1 MRTVSIYGM
10 LFITLGHLSGNAVQF
25 GTYVLQAACKQPSRI
40 QHQEEI
46 SRGLG
51 IICVTLAC
59 LMHFISRWA
68 GIRVMN
74 ALSVMKVLLLI
85 VIIILGFAYGAG
97 AKFGHESIHRTTV
110 KSNFD
115 IHSSFAHSER
125 DLASIASSLS
135 LILQTFS
142 GFQQPFYASDCLS
155 KPLNI
160 ELTIYKYRFLA
171 RFIARKSI
179 LPYRRSRQWAW

>member
-1 MRTVSIYGM
+1 MLCNLARTFFKRHADNPRGSNIKRKSAGAWV
-10 LFITLGHLSGNAVQF
+10 LSASHF
-25 GTYVLQAACKQPSRI
+25 
-40 QHQEEI
+40 
-46 SRGLG
+46 
-51 IICVTLAC
+51 AC
-59 LMHFISRWA
+59 LMHYISRWA
-68 GIRVMN
+68 GLRVMN

-85 VIIILGFAYGAG
+85 VIIILGFAYWAG
-97 AKFGHESIHRTTV
+97 AKFGHESNHRITA

-115 IHSSFAHSER
+115 YHSSFAHPER

-155 KPLNI
+155 KLLNI

-171 RFIARKSI
+171 RFIARKII
-179 LPYRRSRQWAW
+179 LPCRQPRQGAW